1 MAVTLFRHL
10 GLPERA
16 RSLAQLIEDFDPT
29 LHLER
34 LPEGHPWLTD
44 NPDKPYAVIHRHP
57 NFPEYVIESYSE
69 DRLDHRVFANLA
81 FGDANRHNWNL
92 EEFDPVGTAAML
104 LEGRRR
110 EDENE
115 WGNDYQAYKQ
125 GKKRSY

>member
-1 MAVTLFRHL
+1 MTVLFRHL
-10 GLPERA
+10 GLPEHA
-16 RSLAQLIEDFDPT
+16 RSLAQLIQDFDPT

-34 LPEGHPWLTD
+34 LPEGHPWLED

-57 NFPEYVIESYSE
+57 SFPEYVIESYSAE
-69 DRLDHRVFANLA
+69 RLDHRVFANLA

-110 EDENE
+110 EDVNAAQHDVMDFVRN
-115 WGNDYQAYKQ
+115 GRKNY
-125 GKKRSY
+125 